1 MLTLRIIPCLDIED
15 GRVVKGIQFQK
26 LRDAGDP
33 VALAEFYY
41 QQGADEIVFLDVAAT
56 YRSQKIMA
64 ELVEKVSEKIFVPL
78 TVGGGIKELSD
89 IRILLR
95 AGADKVS
102 ICSAAL
108 DNPSLI
114 RTAAESF
121 GSQCIV
127 LSVDAKREGNSWF
140 AWKKGGR
147 ERTSIDV
154 LDWGLQGQALGAG
167 EILLNSIDKDG
178 TQSGYDLALTRKV
191 AEALS
196 IPVIASGGAGT
207 IEQIWKAY
215 RYGKADA
222 VLLASLLHDKCLTIS
237 EIKKYLKK
245 KGVPVRW

>member
-1 MLTLRIIPCLDIED
+1 MTVRIIPCLDIED
-15 GRVVKGIQFQK
+15 GRVVKGKQFK
-26 LRDAGDP
+26 NLRDAGDP

-41 QQGADEIVFLDVAAT
+41 RQGADEIVFLDIAAT
-56 YRSQKIMA
+56 YRSQKIMV

-78 TVGGGIKELSD
+78 TVGGGIKELAD
-89 IRILLR
+89 IRTLLQ

-114 RTAAESF
+114 RTAAETF

-127 LSVDAKREGNSWF
+127 LSVDAKREGNSWL

-147 ERTSIDV
+147 EKTTIDV
-154 LDWGLQGQALGAG
+154 LDWVLQGQALGAG
-167 EILLNSIDKDG
+167 EILLNSIDRDG
-178 TQSGYDLALTRKV
+178 TQSGYDLSLTRKV
-191 AEALS
+191 AEVLS
-196 IPVIASGGAGT
+196 VPVIASGGAGT
-207 IEQIWKAY
+207 IDQIWKAY

-222 VLLASLLHDKCLTIS
+222 VLLASLLHDKCLSIS
-237 EIKKYLKK
+237 EIKKFLKR